1 MSDNILKQIAA
12 IIAPHLRYKHKDSR
26 SLEIAE
32 KILKEI
38 NNKN

>member
-1 MSDNILKQIAA
+1 MNDSLLKQIAA
-12 IIAPHLRYKHKDSR
+12 IIAPHLCYKRKDSK

-38 NNKN
+38 NSNN